1 MDSTFITKGLVY
13 LELDTP
19 VAKREWVFG
28 QTLLLGQKYCQNFL
42 KKAVWMFVF
51 ILIFILGTG
60 SQVLPSSLNTA
71 EHQDNF
77 Q

>member
-19 VAKREWVFG
+19 VAKQEWVFG

-42 KKAVWMFVF
+42 KKAVWMFLF
-51 ILIFILGTG
+51 ILI
-60 SQVLPSSLNTA
+60 
-71 EHQDNF
+71 
-77 Q
+77 